1 VKSKRSAERVMET
14 STMFL
19 EAVLKLRVNQAK
31 SKVGSP
37 TVLKFLGFSLWRLN
51 GKSGIRVHEKSFQ
64 RFKARVKEITS
75 RSRGRSL
82 R

>member
-1 VKSKRSAERVMET
+1 MVRILFYTFGIKSELT
-14 STMFL
+14 PL
-19 EAVLKLRVNQAK
+19 AVLKLRVNQVK
-31 SKVGSP
+31 NRVGSP

-51 GKSGIRVHEKSFQ
+51 GKSGIKVLEKSLQ